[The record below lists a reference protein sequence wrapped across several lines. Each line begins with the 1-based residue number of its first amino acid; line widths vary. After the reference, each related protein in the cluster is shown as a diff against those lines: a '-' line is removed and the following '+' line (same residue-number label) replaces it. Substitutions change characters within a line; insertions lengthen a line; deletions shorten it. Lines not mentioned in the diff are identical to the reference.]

1 MKISA
6 RNIIKG
12 TVKEITTGRLVAHVV
27 IDVGNGIEIVSQI
40 TAGSVENLNLAKGKS
55 AYAVI
60 KSDHVLIAVD
70 E

>member
-12 TVKEITTGRLVAHVV
+12 TVKEITPGSLIAQVV

-40 TAGSVENLNLAKGKS
+40 TMASVENLKLAKGKS

-60 KSDHVLIAVD
+60 KADHVLIGVD

>member
-40 TAGSVENLNLAKGKS
+40 TMASVENLKLAKGKS

-60 KSDHVLIAVD
+60 KADHVLIAVD

>member
-12 TVKEITTGRLVAHVV
+12 TVKKITAGPIIAEVV

-40 TAGSVENLNLAKGKS
+40 TKASVKSLKLAKGKS
-55 AYAVI
+55 AFAVI
-60 KSDHVLIAVD
+60 KADHVMVGVD
-70 E
+70 G

>member
-12 TVKEITTGRLVAHVV
+12 TIKEITAGTLIAQVV

-40 TAGSVENLNLAKGKS
+40 TMASVENLKLAKGKS

-60 KSDHVLIAVD
+60 KADHVLIGVD